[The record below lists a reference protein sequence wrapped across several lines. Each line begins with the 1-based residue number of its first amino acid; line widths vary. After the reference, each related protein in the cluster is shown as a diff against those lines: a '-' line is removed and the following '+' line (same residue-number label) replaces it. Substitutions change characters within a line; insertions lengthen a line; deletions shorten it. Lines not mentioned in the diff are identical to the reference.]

1 MSLVTLFLVVVIVGV
16 ALYLVNR
23 YVPMEANVKKL
34 LNIAVIVFLLIWI
47 IVSFINATGIETPDL
62 RID

>member
-1 MSLVTLFLVVVIVGV
+1 MSLVTLFVVIVLVGV

-23 YVPMEANVKKL
+23 YVPMEPRLKNI
-34 LNIAVIVFLLIWI
+34 LNIAVIIFVLIWI
-47 IVSFINATGIETPDL
+47 VISFLNLSGISTQSL

>member
-1 MSLVTLFLVVVIVGV
+1 MSLITLFVVIVIVGV

-47 IVSFINATGIETPDL
+47 IVSFINATGVETPDL

>member
-1 MSLVTLFLVVVIVGV
+1 VSIITLFVVIVFIGV

-23 YVPMEANVKKL
+23 YVPMEVRLKNI
-34 LNIAVIVFLLIWI
+34 LNIAVIIFVLIWI
-47 IVSFINATGIETPDL
+47 VVSFLNISGVSTQDL